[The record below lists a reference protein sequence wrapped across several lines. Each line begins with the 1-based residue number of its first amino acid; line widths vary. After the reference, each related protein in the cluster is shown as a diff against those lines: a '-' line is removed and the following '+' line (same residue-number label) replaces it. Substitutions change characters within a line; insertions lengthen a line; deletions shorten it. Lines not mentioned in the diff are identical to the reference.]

1 MKFEPAASSH
11 RKTSPRYLERTADHL
26 PVSMWTPYRLDSP
39 DAYEVMQLLSL
50 EECLDKIRAGG
61 LFTP

>member
-1 MKFEPAASSH
+1 MRFEPAASSP

-39 DAYEVMQLLSL
+39 DAYEVFRRLH
-50 EECLDKIRAGG
+50 EHKPA
-61 LFTP
+61 